1 MNYFYPSMR
10 LLERTREGA
19 KVTRRHDTL
28 KAPCQRLLENPHVPS
43 KIKGKLRLTPRS
55 LTPLQLK
62 RTIVCIQGQL
72 LDRARRKDLS
82 LILPSGPTDSQRASH
97 DLLFAR

>member
-1 MNYFYPSMR
+1 MVRQAVGYARFDSQEEVDLMRDPYDAVRLSVNYFYPSMR

-43 KIKGKLRLTPRS
+43 KIKGKLRLTP
-55 LTPLQLK
+55 L
-62 RTIVCIQGQL
+62 
-72 LDRARRKDLS
+72 
-82 LILPSGPTDSQRASH
+82 
-97 DLLFAR
+97 